1 MDRWVGMDVMFLSLA
16 LVVVLGA
23 AFVALVVI
31 PARRSGARL
40 VNTKTLRKGRGPTT
54 RSRRRRRR
62 GNVFVARQKQRP
74 IDLTPLLSQ
83 GATRAPNGRRLT
95 RAG

>member
-1 MDRWVGMDVMFLSLA
+1 MFLSLA

-23 AFVALVVI
+23 AFVAVVVI

-40 VNTKTLRKGRGPTT
+40 VNTQNLRRRTGHEPAT

-83 GATRAPNGRRLT
+83 GATAAPNGRRLT

>member
-1 MDRWVGMDVMFLSLA
+1 MFLSLA
-16 LVVVLGA
+16 LVVVLAA
-23 AFVALVVI
+23 AFVSLVVI

-40 VNTKTLRKGRGPTT
+40 VNTQTRRKGCGPTT
-54 RSRRRRRR
+54 GRRRRRR

-74 IDLTPLLSQ
+74 MDLTPLLSQ
-83 GATRAPNGRRLT
+83 GVTRAPNARRLT